1 MSKQLIL
8 DVLRG
13 ATSERPPF
21 WLMRQAGRYL
31 PEYRKLRADAGSFM
45 DLCLTPKLAAEVTLQ
60 PIRRFRPDG
69 AILFSDILIIPYGLG
84 QSLRFEEG
92 VGPVLEPVE
101 NSSDLSRLSPDGSWS
116 QIEATYETVSRV
128 SQDLPEDVALI
139 GFAGAP
145 WTVATYMVEGRSSK
159 DFAKIKQWA
168 FSDPKGFSALIDML
182 VEATIRHLGSQIE
195 AGASI
200 VKLFDSWA
208 GVLAPDQFETWVI
221 QPIRRITDQLK
232 QDYPQIPIIGFPK
245 GAGVQYRAFVEQSG
259 VDAVALD
266 TSVPTEWAAR
276 EIQPLMPVQGNLDPI
291 ALVAGGDVMRSA
303 AARIRT
309 NLGGGPFVFN
319 LGHGV
324 IPITPPEHVEELA
337 RFLREPNQN

>member
-1 MSKQLIL
+1 
-8 DVLRG
+8 
-13 ATSERPPF
+13 
-21 WLMRQAGRYL
+21 
-31 PEYRKLRADAGSFM
+31 
-45 DLCLTPKLAAEVTLQ
+45 
-60 PIRRFRPDG
+60 
-69 AILFSDILIIPYGLG
+69 
-84 QSLRFEEG
+84 
-92 VGPVLEPVE
+92 
-101 NSSDLSRLSPDGSWS
+101 
-116 QIEATYETVSRV
+116 
-128 SQDLPEDVALI
+128 
-139 GFAGAP
+139 
-145 WTVATYMVEGRSSK
+145 
-159 DFAKIKQWA
+159 
-168 FSDPKGFSALIDML
+168 ML
-182 VEATIRHLGSQIE
+182 VEATIRHLGAQIE

-303 AARIRT
+303 AARIRA

>member
-1 MSKQLIL
+1 MSNQLIL

-13 ATSERPPF
+13 AISERPPF

-45 DLCLTPKLAAEVTLQ
+45 DLCLAPKLAAEVTLQ
-60 PIRRFRPDG
+60 PIRRFHPDG

-84 QSLRFEEG
+84 QSVRFEEG
-92 VGPVLEPVE
+92 IGPVLESIE
-101 NSSDLSRLSPDGSWS
+101 NSDDLSRLSLDGSWS
-116 QIEATYETVSRV
+116 RIEATYETVSRV
-128 SQDLPEDVALI
+128 RQELPDDVALI

-159 DFAKIKQWA
+159 DYAKTKQWA
-168 FSDPKGFSALIDML
+168 FSDPKGFGALIDML
-182 VEATIRHLGSQIE
+182 VEATIRHLKSQIE

-208 GVLAPDQFETWVI
+208 GVLAPDQFEAWTI
-221 QPIRRITDQLK
+221 QPIRRITDRLK
-232 QDYPQIPIIGFPK
+232 QDHPEIPIIGFPK
-245 GAGVQYRAFVEQSG
+245 GAGVQYRAFVERSG

-303 AARIRT
+303 VARIRAD
-309 NLGGGPFVFN
+309 LSGGPFVFN

-337 RFLREPNQN
+337 RLLREPNQD